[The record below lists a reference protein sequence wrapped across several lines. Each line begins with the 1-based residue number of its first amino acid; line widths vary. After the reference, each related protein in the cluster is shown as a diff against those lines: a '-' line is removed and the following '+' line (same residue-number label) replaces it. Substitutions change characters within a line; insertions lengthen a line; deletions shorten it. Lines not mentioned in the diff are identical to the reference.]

1 VISQGRKVVELQGR
15 ESDIVKLAP
24 FAKIFSHQSGGH
36 YMLTNHTYTFGFLL
50 EQTLGHRTHSQNLQ
64 TNVPKDPTVQ
74 PIWGPIEWNLT
85 GLSARIPVYNSNW
98 TVRAGIR
105 ARQTVGKI
113 QRQTPVDA
121 LFIHTQVP
129 AVFMADW
136 MGRIPTIVSLDA
148 TPLQYDAL
156 GTHYAHERGPDWLEG
171 LKWRLNAL
179 CFQRAQ
185 RLVAWSH
192 WTKEALV
199 NEYGVPQEKITVI
212 PPGVNSQAWVR
223 PTPRQQG
230 SGPVKILFVGGD
242 LQRKG
247 GELLLEAVRT
257 LRQQAS
263 TQQGA
268 VNQIELHL
276 VTRDPVPAEPGLFV
290 YHDMQP
296 NSAPLKQL
304 FHECDIFCLPT
315 YGDCLPMVLSE
326 AGAAGLPLIST
337 QVGGIGEIVRDGE
350 NGFLI
355 PTGDGAALGVALRQL
370 IENPALRLA
379 QGARATELVQQAF
392 DAERNTTRLL
402 ELMKQCVDG
411 VTSPVRTKTARFA
424 MKSQIDREQASVR

>member
-1 VISQGRKVVELQGR
+1 M
-15 ESDIVKLAP
+15 LA
-24 FAKIFSHQSGGH
+24 
-36 YMLTNHTYTFGFLL
+36 NRTYTFGFLL

-64 TNVPKDPTVQ
+64 ANVPQDPTIQ

-98 TVRAGIR
+98 TVRAGLR

-136 MGRIPTIVSLDA
+136 MQRIPTVVSLDA
-148 TPLQYDAL
+148 TPLQYDTL
-156 GTHYAHERGPDWLEG
+156 GAHYAHAKGPRWLEG
-171 LKWRLNAL
+171 LKWQLNAL
-179 CFQRAQ
+179 CFRRAH

-199 NEYGVPQEKITVI
+199 NEYGVPAEKIVVI
-212 PPGVNSQAWVR
+212 PPGVNSREWLR
-223 PTPRQQG
+223 PTPRQQH

-247 GELLLEAVRT
+247 GDLLLEAVRT
-257 LRQQAS
+257 LRQQAEAGS
-263 TQQGA
+263 
-268 VNQIELHL
+268 IELHL
-276 VTRDPVPAEPGLFV
+276 VTRDPIPAEPGLFV

-296 NSAPLKQL
+296 NSASLKQL
-304 FHECDIFCLPT
+304 FHTCDIFCLPT

-355 PTGDGAALGVALRQL
+355 APGDGAALIVALRQL

-379 QGARATELVQQAF
+379 QGAHAAERVQQEF

-402 ELMKQCVDG
+402 ELLKQCADEVA
-411 VTSPVRTKTARFA
+411 SQAPTKLDRFPL
-424 MKSQIDREQASVR
+424 KSQLDKEHLSVQ

>member
-1 VISQGRKVVELQGR
+1 M
-15 ESDIVKLAP
+15 LA
-24 FAKIFSHQSGGH
+24 
-36 YMLTNHTYTFGFLL
+36 NRTYTFGFLL

-64 TNVPKDPTVQ
+64 ANVPKDRTIR

-85 GLSARIPVYNSNW
+85 GLSAHIPVYNSNW

-105 ARQTVGKI
+105 ARQTVAKI

-121 LFIHTQVP
+121 LFVHTQVP

-136 MGRIPTIVSLDA
+136 MQHIPTIVSLDA

-156 GTHYAHERGPDWLEG
+156 GTHYAHEQSPSWLEG
-171 LKWRLNAL
+171 LKWRLNAH

-199 NEYGVPQEKITVI
+199 AEYDVPEEKIIVI

-230 SGPVKILFVGGD
+230 NGPVKILFVGGD

-257 LRQQAS
+257 LRQQA
-263 TQQGA
+263 A
-268 VNQIELHL
+268 IELHL
-276 VTRDPVPAEPGLFV
+276 VTRDPVPAEPGVFV

-304 FHECDIFCLPT
+304 FHTCDIFCLPT

-337 QVGGIGEIVRDGE
+337 KVGGIGEIVRDGE

-355 PTGDGAALGVALRQL
+355 PPGDGAALIVALRQL
-370 IENPALRLA
+370 VENPALRLD
-379 QGARATELVQQAF
+379 QGARATALVQQAF
-392 DAERNTTRLL
+392 DAEHNTTRLL
-402 ELMKQCVDG
+402 ELMKQCVDAA
-411 VTSPVRTKTARFA
+411 TSPTPTKTPHFQVNH
-424 MKSQIDREQASVR
+424 QIDSLDRERVSVR